1 MIGVEDAVRAK
12 ILQTI
17 KPWESKSERGYT
29 RRPPN
34 VKVERIIA
42 CLTFIF
48 PVVVIQNVSSN
59 CFAVILDENYR
70 MSVEDLVYDWNHIE
84 PSLHAPERHIGFDD
98 ETLRDGLQSP
108 SVCEPPVEKK
118 IALLHLMEALDID
131 TADIG
136 LPGAGGT
143 HAAGVERLAREIAEK
158 KFKIRPNCAART
170 LRSDITP
177 IVEISQRVGIPIEA
191 CTFIGSSPIRFYA
204 EEWTL
209 DKLLAITEEAVS
221 FAVGENL
228 PVMFV
233 TEDTTRANP
242 ETIRALYTTAIRCGA
257 RAVCVCDT
265 VGHATPDGA
274 RAVVRFVKN
283 IIQEQGEKVR
293 LDWHGHQ
300 DRGLGVINSIAAIEG
315 GADQVHGSALG
326 VGERVGNAPMDQLL
340 VNLKLLGWIDNDL
353 SRLREYCETAADAC
367 GWTIPLNYPV
377 FGRDAFRTATGVHA
391 AAVIKSYRRGD
402 AELADLIYSGVPAGL
417 FGLKQVIE
425 IGPMSGKSNII
436 YWLETRGLEAS
447 EDRITRI
454 YEHAKQSNAVLTEEE
469 VTQLLEVRE

>member
-1 MIGVEDAVRAK
+1 
-12 ILQTI
+12 
-17 KPWESKSERGYT
+17 
-29 RRPPN
+29 
-34 VKVERIIA
+34 
-42 CLTFIF
+42 
-48 PVVVIQNVSSN
+48 
-59 CFAVILDENYR
+59 
-70 MSVEDLVYDWNHIE
+70 MSVEDLVYDWNRIE
-84 PSLHAPERHIGFDD
+84 PSLHAPDRHIGFDD

-108 SVCEPPVEKK
+108 SVCEPPIEKK
-118 IALLHLMEALDID
+118 IALLHLMDALGID

-158 KFKIRPNCAART
+158 KLKISPNCAART
-170 LRSDITP
+170 HRSDITP

-209 DKLLAITEEAVS
+209 DKLLKLTEDAVT
-221 FAVGENL
+221 FAVGEGL

-233 TEDTTRANP
+233 TEDTTRADP

-257 RAVCVCDT
+257 GAVCVCDT

-274 RAVVRFVKN
+274 RAVVRFVKS
-283 IIQEQGEKVR
+283 IIQEQGEDVR

-391 AAVIKSYRRGD
+391 AAVIKSYRKGD
-402 AELADLIYSGVPAGL
+402 TQLADLIYSGVPAGL

-425 IGPMSGKSNII
+425 IGPMSGKSNVI
-436 YWLETRGLEAS
+436 YWLETRGIQAS
-447 EDRITRI
+447 EDRIARI
-454 YEHAKQSNAVLTEEE
+454 YEHAKQSSAVLTEEE
-469 VTQLLEVRE
+469 VMGLV